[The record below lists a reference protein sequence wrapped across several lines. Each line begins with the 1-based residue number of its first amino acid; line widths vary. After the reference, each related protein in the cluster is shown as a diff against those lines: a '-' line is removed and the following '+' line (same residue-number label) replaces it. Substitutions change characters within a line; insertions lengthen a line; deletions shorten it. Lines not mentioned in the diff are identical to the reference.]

1 MRHTISVLVE
11 NEFGVLSRVSGL
23 FSGRGFNIESLS
35 VAPTLDP
42 TISRMTIVTSGDD
55 RILEQINK
63 QLNKLIDTIKIID
76 FTGEDFIEREM
87 ALIKVTADENS
98 RAEILRIADI
108 FRGKIVDVTPKC
120 YTVEVTGSPVKVNA
134 IIDLLRPMGIKELVR
149 SGPVVLGRGPKGW
162 KSGGAWLPERRDNC
176 APAIKMLAGTFHY
189 GTIVSY

>member
-11 NEFGVLSRVSGL
+11 NEFGVLTRIAGL

-42 TISRMTIVTSGDD
+42 TLSRMTIVTSGDD
-55 RILEQINK
+55 QIIEQVNK
-63 QLNKLIDTIKIID
+63 QLNKLIDTIKVID

-87 ALIKVTADENS
+87 ALIKVNAEDSS
-98 RAEILRIADI
+98 RAEILRICDI
-108 FRGKIVDVTPKC
+108 FRGKVVDVTPKC

-162 KSGGAWLPERRDNC
+162 KGN
-176 APAIKMLAGTFHY
+176 
-189 GTIVSY
+189 